1 MALGNSAPVTSS
13 SSADVAGVAAVAPT
27 IAAPL
32 PLSAPMVLLAG
43 TPSVPLTTASL
54 SAPAPAAVMSAV
66 VPLIDGRPLPSD
78 TLLFKLGMQHKL
90 EAMAPPCTAALS
102 LLTPGSGM
110 FRFPAAPGSPQ
121 SASAS
126 LQQQQQQQQQQAT
139 QLRAYLEEQQLLV
152 QLQCASLEQEQVRLG
167 LLLGQL
173 QTSAAVPSAQP
184 LDAAPPSPVS
194 VQTSALSGSSSICP
208 GVGGDLNA
216 LLLQQVPMA
225 AVNNEPLQ
233 LYPVSAA
240 LATAIAGGGALN
252 GAAAWPVASAQQQ
265 IGVLPLA
272 FDAGALRPLF

>member
-1 MALGNSAPVTSS
+1 MSVRN
-13 SSADVAGVAAVAPT
+13 
-27 IAAPL
+27 
-32 PLSAPMVLLAG
+32 LSDEFMIWRYKVEFCSRKDNHDWATCPYAHDKEKAKRRD
-43 TPSVPLTTASL
+43 PACFNYASL
-54 SAPAPAAVMSAV
+54 PCPNTMQEYWLHPDRFKTQMCKNGSSCT
-66 VPLIDGRPLPSD
+66 RPLC
-78 TLLFKLGMQHKL
+78 FFAHN
-90 EAMAPPCTAALS
+90 
-102 LLTPGSGM
+102 GM